1 MESKDG
7 PMNQWI
13 EWAKQIR
20 AIGQIG
26 ATHTTDPYDLERYE
40 QLSDI
45 AHQMMEKMSDAPK
58 DRVDQFFLP
67 ETGYATPKVD
77 LRAGIIRENEIL
89 LAKERSDQKW
99 SLPGGWADVCE
110 SPTEGIIREVY
121 EETGYQIKLLR
132 LVALKDRNRHP
143 YRPHHPHHI
152 YKLFFLGELVG
163 GDVKESIEIS
173 EVGFFKQ
180 NAIPQLSEGRV
191 LRQDVDMMFRY
202 HEDLTL
208 PVYCD

>member
-1 MESKDG
+1 M
-7 PMNQWI
+7 
-13 EWAKQIR
+13 
-20 AIGQIG
+20 
-26 ATHTTDPYDLERYE
+26 LE
-40 QLSDI
+40 D
-45 AHQMMEKMSDAPK
+45 
-58 DRVDQFFLP
+58 FLIQP
-67 ETGYATPKVD
+67 GYATPKVD

-152 YKLFFLGELVG
+152 YKLFFLGELAG